1 MDDPFTVSMEVRFR
15 DIDSMGHVNNA
26 VYATHLEQARS
37 RYYSDVIGVRLD
49 EVRTVLARME
59 IEYRLPI
66 DLDQSVTVAMWTV
79 DLGESSLDLAYEV
92 RADGEVAATA
102 ETVQVVMDEAGAESR
117 PIPEAWRERIKRH
130 RAER

>member
-26 VYATHLEQARS
+26 VYATYLEQARS